1 MLLAL
6 AQPSSNT
13 CLKHVL
19 DEGSRVMQGLWS
31 RLIRTSST
39 TGPLSLGKIL
49 AQKLSCPILNMIW
62 SRLIRTS
69 STNGLPPPS
78 PSSDSLPDAFR
89 PRLVHTFTS
98 LPFLYTFTLS
108 HFHRCNHTKFI
119 INQFTLFLL

>member
-89 PRLVHTFTS
+89 PRFTLSHLYLSCTLSYFHTFRVS
-98 LPFLYTFTLS
+98 HFHTFTLS
-108 HFHRCNHTKFI
+108 
-119 INQFTLFLL
+119 QMQSD